1 MPPRCILSS
10 NRTSPCPSL
19 RLSSPRAPKAS
30 SPPKPLAAEDKEW
43 STRRDLQG
51 SAITQTRRRARERQ
65 CEVRVRAAPGLEE
78 VWGTSAPL
86 VVASSV
92 RSAWLPVV
100 VIVHSCDLKIVMKNE
115 YQYQYEYQYEYKYDV
130 YVHVLHVML
139 ILYNNCLLILHRRGL
154 YAYGFMAMRF

>member
-10 NRTSPCPSL
+10 SRTSPCPSL

-51 SAITQTRRRARERQ
+51 SAITQTRQGARERQ

-78 VWGTSAPL
+78 VWGRSAPL

-100 VIVHSCDLKIVMKNE
+100 VIVHSCDLKIVMKIKMCIGT
-115 YQYQYEYQYEYKYDV
+115 YEYISISNMMFAFK
-130 YVHVLHVML
+130 VLHVML
-139 ILYNNCLLILHRRGL
+139 IL
-154 YAYGFMAMRF
+154 